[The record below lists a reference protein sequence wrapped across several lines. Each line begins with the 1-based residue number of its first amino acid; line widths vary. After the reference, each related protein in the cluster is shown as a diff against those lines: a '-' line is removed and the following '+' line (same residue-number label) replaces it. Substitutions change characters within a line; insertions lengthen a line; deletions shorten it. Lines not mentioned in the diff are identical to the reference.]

1 MVVERFA
8 VLPEVEVRF
17 CEVDEVEVLRDGVVV
32 VLRDTAVEVRDCEV
46 EAAEV
51 RLCDVDE
58 VEVLRD
64 GVVIVAERFA
74 ELLDVEVRDCEVEEV
89 EVRDCEVEEVEVR
102 DCEVDEVRDCED
114 DEVRDWASSIGA
126 EAVIAIATRDAVI
139 SVVIFFMV

>member
-1 MVVERFA
+1 MLRDGAVVAVERFA

-17 CEVDEVEVLRDGVVV
+17 CE
-32 VLRDTAVEVRDCEV
+32 
-46 EAAEV
+46 
-51 RLCDVDE
+51 VDE

-89 EVRDCEVEEVEVR
+89 EVRDCEVEAVEVR
-102 DCEVDEVRDCED
+102 LCDVEAVDEVRDCED

>member
-32 VLRDTAVEVRDCEV
+32 VLRDGVVVVLRDTAVEVRDCEV
-46 EAAEV
+46 EA
-51 RLCDVDE
+51 

-64 GVVIVAERFA
+64 GAADVAERFA
-74 ELLDVEVRDCEVEEV
+74 ELLDV
-89 EVRDCEVEEVEVR
+89 
-102 DCEVDEVRDCED
+102 EVRDCED